1 MPGTDLTHL
10 YIPLLMI
17 AESFAYVFVRL
28 GAICE
33 ARPHA
38 APLHMAMWGHG
49 RLDANVGSVID
60 ATIAVPAYTLA
71 MAGLT
76 SLPEDYMLQLR
87 ARGPAD
93 NPTIDWVK
101 CALALGRGTRA

>member
-1 MPGTDLTHL
+1 MTSSLLKELGVVFVPMGVLRQ
-10 YIPLLMI
+10 IPL
-17 AESFAYVFVRL
+17 
-28 GAICE
+28 
-33 ARPHA
+33 HA

-49 RLDANVGSVID
+49 RLDANVGSVIN

-101 CALALGRGTRA
+101 CALA